1 MPWIPKYKS
10 DGLFGP
16 AIAPCPM
23 SSLANLCA
31 NYGNYY
37 ESYDHA
43 GGNYETWSG
52 DDLVTWAAVG
62 VNFNSKL
69 YTLLRN
75 AEGDGPH
82 TGVVL
87 AELEFVK
94 TYGAQY
100 YKQTLVVIGNY
111 EAYNRESRMAEIGG
125 VMYSLVYLPCY
136 IGVTGFYRREY
147 PTPYSDPIVTPIE
160 NVPLINMPINIK
172 LSGDIRLEP
181 LVYFVTKGYFC
192 VSPYEHDNKKYLG
205 FAFYTENE
213 RQAFDQ
219 EKAKNAVG
227 TISGIGDATMMQLF
241 GIDIPEEQEDPNE
254 EDDEGED
261 DGPGG
266 SGGTGDHILP
276 NYPINIPPLPD
287 IGIASISWLTVYEM
301 TVNQLSSFGTAM
313 LDVHGWDALKQWFNN
328 PLEAIVNIMLIPAA
342 APTAGARTP
351 VVGQGSAA
359 YSWPEAYPIIH
370 EEFCEVPCGQI
381 EIPPYWDSAF
391 DFDSYTKF
399 TLFLPFIGYKP
410 IKSDDIMGGRIGVT
424 YHVNVCT
431 GDCIAFVYR
440 TAPPEDPGYYGPVPG
455 QVIAQFNG
463 NCGVRVP
470 IGRAS
475 SDAAIDASMRLMS
488 GALGVG
494 LTAIAGGAGLADPA
508 EIGASQLGAQ
518 ISTATMTAV
527 NSNKQTIERAGS
539 LGGSIGYMGILKP
552 YIIREIPRQVLT
564 QPDKTRYH
572 KLEGYP
578 ANIGATL
585 NDVRGT
591 GYQAVEAIQ
600 LDGLEAYDS
609 EISEIETY
617 LRGGVIV

>member
-10 DGLFGP
+10 EGLFGP

-37 ESYDHA
+37 EAYDHA

-52 DDLVTWAAVG
+52 DELIKWAAVG
-62 VNFNSKL
+62 VNFQSKL

-87 AELEFVK
+87 AELEFIK
-94 TYGAQY
+94 PQGAQY

-111 EAYNRESRMAEIGG
+111 EAYNRESRMSEIGG

-147 PTPYSDPIVTPIE
+147 PTPYSDPISTPIE

-172 LSGDIRLEP
+172 LSGDIRLESS
-181 LVYFVTKGYFC
+181 VYFITKGYFC

-219 EKAKNAVG
+219 EIAKNAVG

-254 EDDEGED
+254 EDDEDE

-276 NYPINIPPLPD
+276 NYPIEVPPLPD
-287 IGIASISWLTVYEM
+287 VGIASILWLTVYEM
-301 TVNQLSSFGTAM
+301 DGPDLDTFGQDM
-313 LDVHGWDALKQWFNN
+313 LDARGWDALRQWFNN
-328 PLEAIVNIMLIPAA
+328 PLEAIVNIMLIPVA
-342 APTAGARTP
+342 APTNGARTP
-351 VVGQGSAA
+351 SVGSGTAA
-359 YSWPEAYPIIH
+359 YSWSKAFPIVKN
-370 EEFCEVPCGQI
+370 EFVTVDCGRI
-381 EIPPYWDSAF
+381 DIPPYWDSAF
-391 DFDSYTKF
+391 DFDNFTKIYIY
-399 TLFLPFIGYKP
+399 LPFIGYKP
-410 IKSDDIMGGRIGVT
+410 IKADECMGGSLRVV
-424 YHVNVCT
+424 YHVDVCT
-431 GDCIAFVYR
+431 GDCIAFVQR
-440 TAPPEDPGYYGPVPG
+440 IAGVEDGYYGPMPG
-455 QVIAQFNG
+455 QVIGQFSG
-463 NCGVRVP
+463 NCGIRVP
-470 IGRAS
+470 IGRSS
-475 SDAAIDASMRLMS
+475 SDAAIDASMRLMGS
-488 GALGVG
+488 AVGVG
-494 LTAIAGGAGLADPA
+494 VTAATGGLAGLAAPESIA
-508 EIGASQLGAQ
+508 ASQLGAQ
-518 ISTATMTAV
+518 ISSATMTAV
-527 NSNKQTIERAGS
+527 NGAKQHIERSGAIGS
-539 LGGSIGYMGILKP
+539 CAGYMGMLTP
-552 YIIREIPRQVLT
+552 YIIREIPSQVMPRP
-564 QPDKTRYH
+564 QKTMYH

-578 ANIGATL
+578 TNYGGTL
-585 NDVRGT
+585 RDMNGT

-600 LDGLEAYDS
+600 LNGLFAYDS
-609 EISEIETY
+609 EITEIENY
-617 LRGGVIV
+617 LKGGVIV

>member
-1 MPWIPKYKS
+1 MAWIPKYKV
-10 DGLFGP
+10 DAGLYGGYL
-16 AIAPCPM
+16 CPP
-23 SSLANLCA
+23 SPINSLINLCSYKEILIDA
-31 NYGNYY
+31 GRATGERFDSDPDYSPWVGSGFSMSGSVLENYIRNNA
-37 ESYDHA
+37 D
-43 GGNYETWSG
+43 NETHE
-52 DDLVTWAAVG
+52 
-62 VNFNSKL
+62 F
-69 YTLLRN
+69 
-75 AEGDGPH
+75 
-82 TGVVL
+82 VL
-87 AELEFVK
+87 AELVVANP
-94 TYGAQY
+94 TGAQF
-100 YKQTLVVIGNY
+100 YKQSLTIYAKVLANEQVFPDSSDDHDDCYAIYY
-111 EAYNRESRMAEIGG
+111 ELFFTKI
-125 VMYSLVYLPCY
+125 C
-136 IGVTGFYRREY
+136 RREY
-147 PTPYSDPIVTPIE
+147 PTPYSAWSETILVDNGPGFNGYLYKRGKKEVPGWLIYWTDDLKVAMGNFIIDNTECFGMVFYKYQTRADDYNKGWGAAVFGVKLDKLNEVFIDFDP
-160 NVPLINMPINIK
+160 
-172 LSGDIRLEP
+172 D
-181 LVYFVTKGYFC
+181 
-192 VSPYEHDNKKYLG
+192 
-205 FAFYTENE
+205 
-213 RQAFDQ
+213 
-219 EKAKNAVG
+219 
-227 TISGIGDATMMQLF
+227 
-241 GIDIPEEQEDPNE
+241 EQEDPNDEDE
-254 EDDEGED
+254 EEGE
-261 DGPGG
+261 GPGG

-301 TVNQLSSFGTAM
+301 SLTQVNSFGQAM

-342 APTAGARTP
+342 APTAGSRTP

-399 TLFLPFIGYKP
+399 MLFLPFIGYKP
-410 IKSDDIMGGRIGVT
+410 IKADDIMGGRVGVT

-440 TAPPEDPGYYGPVPG
+440 TSPPEDPGYYGPVPS

-463 NCGVRVP
+463 NCGIRVP
-470 IGRAS
+470 IGRSS
-475 SDAAIDASMRLMS
+475 SDAAIDASMRLMG

-494 LTAIAGGAGLADPA
+494 MIALAGGVGLADPA

-527 NSNKQTIERAGS
+527 NANKQTIERAGS
-539 LGGSIGYMGILKP
+539 LGGGIGYMGILKP

-585 NDVRGT
+585 YDVRGT

-600 LDGLEAYDS
+600 LDGLAAYDS